1 VNRLAESANKQ
12 YNQPMKLL
20 QQQIRIESEFS
31 GSRLDLALHQLLP
44 DFSRSVIQ
52 NWIKSEF
59 VQLNRQACQPK
70 QKVYG
75 GDLIDLD
82 IPFVAKISDLPQKI
96 EFNIIH
102 EDADFFIVDKPAN
115 LVVHP
120 AAGHS
125 SGTLVNGLLDIDPS
139 LEQLPRAG
147 IVHRLDKDTT
157 GVMVVARTLQAHAN
171 LVNQLQ
177 RRLVKREYIAITQGV
192 VTAGRTIETEIA
204 RHPVNR
210 KKMAVQPKGKHAVTH
225 FQVTEKF
232 PHHTYINVQLETG
245 RTHQIRVHLAHVHHP
260 LLGDP
265 LYGGRFRLPMG
276 VDSELGTML
285 RNFGRQAL
293 HARYLSFS
301 HPKTK
306 EPCRFEAEIP
316 RDFQR
321 MLDALRAS
329 VQGDDS
335 KTQ

>member
-1 VNRLAESANKQ
+1 VNRLAESTNKQ

-31 GSRLDLALHQLLP
+31 GSRLDQALHRLLP

-52 NWIKSEF
+52 DWIKSNF
-59 VQLNRQACQPK
+59 IQLNRKPCQQK
-70 QKVYG
+70 QKVYV

-102 EDADFFIVDKPAN
+102 EDNDFFIIDKPAN

-120 AAGHS
+120 AAGHA
-125 SGTLVNGLLDIDPS
+125 SGTLVNGLLDIDPT

-157 GVMVVARTLQAHAN
+157 GVMVVARTLQAHAS
-171 LVNQLQ
+171 LVDQLQ
-177 RRLVKREYIAITQGV
+177 QRLVKREYIAITQGV
-192 VTAGRTIETEIA
+192 VTAGRTVETEIA

-210 KKMAVQPKGKHAVTH
+210 KKMAVQIKGKHAITH
-225 FQVTEKF
+225 FQVAEKF
-232 PHHTYINVQLETG
+232 SHHTFVKVQLETG
-245 RTHQIRVHLAHVHHP
+245 RTHQIRVHLAHVHYP

-276 VDSELGTML
+276 VDAELGTMM

-293 HARYLSFS
+293 HARYLSFA
-301 HPKTK
+301 HPTTK
-306 EPCRFEAEIP
+306 EPCRFEAKIP
-316 RDFQR
+316 KDFQR

-329 VQGDDS
+329 IPDDDS
-335 KTQ
+335 KTG